1 VNWLSDDAI
10 ARLRVAGAEPE
21 FAGTRYR
28 LIERIGSGGMGSVYL
43 AEDATLGRRVA
54 VKILDAPDSSGE
66 LAARLQRE
74 ARILASLEHPGIVP
88 VHDAGTLADGRVFY
102 AMKFVEGESLD
113 RFSEREGTLPGRL
126 RIFQR
131 ICDTVAFAHTRGVL
145 HRDLKPENIM
155 TGPFG
160 EVLVMDW
167 GVAKILRANGI
178 STAAEV
184 AHDQPREAPAG
195 SLAAVSSRPPP
206 QTAHGAV
213 LGTPGYMAPEQ
224 ARGDVEDLD
233 ERADIY
239 SLGAILQFLIE
250 ASAHGTQTAPRAL
263 TAIAGK
269 AMDADPAARYASAAE
284 LGQDIARYLDGL
296 PVLAYPENVLQKVAR
311 WAARYRLAIVLVLTY
326 LVVRA
331 LLIFWFRR

>member
-1 VNWLSDDAI
+1 
-10 ARLRVAGAEPE
+10 
-21 FAGTRYR
+21 
-28 LIERIGSGGMGSVYL
+28 
-43 AEDATLGRRVA
+43 
-54 VKILDAPDSSGE
+54 
-66 LAARLQRE
+66 
-74 ARILASLEHPGIVP
+74 
-88 VHDAGTLADGRVFY
+88 
-102 AMKFVEGESLD
+102 
-113 RFSEREGTLPGRL
+113 
-126 RIFQR
+126 
-131 ICDTVAFAHTRGVL
+131 VL

-167 GVAKILRANGI
+167 GVAKILRADRI
-178 STAAEV
+178 SMPNEAIP
-184 AHDQPREAPAG
+184 DQPRETPRG
-195 SLAAVSSRPPP
+195 LAAVSMRTPLK
-206 QTAHGAV
+206 TAHGAV

-224 ARGDVEDLD
+224 ARGDVEHLD

-239 SLGAILQFLIE
+239 SLGAMLQFLI
-250 ASAHGTQTAPRAL
+250 AANARGTQTTPRAVS
-263 TAIAGK
+263 AIARK

-296 PVLAYPENVLQKVAR
+296 PVLAYPENALQKIAR